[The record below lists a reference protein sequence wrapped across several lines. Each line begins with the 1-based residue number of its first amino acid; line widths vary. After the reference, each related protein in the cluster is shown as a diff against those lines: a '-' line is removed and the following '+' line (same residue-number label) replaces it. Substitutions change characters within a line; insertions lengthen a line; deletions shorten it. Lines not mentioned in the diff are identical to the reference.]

1 MALCQFP
8 NINTC
13 NKEGAGGSGVRSTLA
28 SATAYAGQVSFAAAG
43 HPSRT
48 ADPRTV
54 TLTLTLAVALT

>member
-1 MALCQFP
+1 
-8 NINTC
+8 
-13 NKEGAGGSGVRSTLA
+13 VRSTLA